1 MYQTSD
7 IKNGLKIE
15 IGGQPWTV
23 TWFQFVKPG
32 KSTAFTRTKIK
43 NLITGQVND
52 VTYRTG
58 EKLKPANMEERRM
71 TYLYRDGDDMNFMDT
86 GTYDQVAIQVDLIE
100 NEAQYL
106 VEQME
111 VDVLFFEERPVSMRV
126 ANHVTLKITLCEPG
140 VKGDTSSGAT
150 KPATLETG
158 LVVQVPLFVKEGESI
173 RVDSRTGKYMERAK
187 K

>member
-7 IKNGLKIE
+7 IRNGLKVE
-15 IGGQPWTV
+15 IDGQPWSV
-23 TWFQFVKPG
+23 VWFQFVKPG
-32 KSTAFTRTKIK
+32 KGTAFTRTRIK

-71 TYLYRDGDDMNFMDT
+71 SFLYKDGDDYCFMDT
-86 GTYDQVAIQVDLIE
+86 RTYDQVAIAMDSIE
-100 NEAQYL
+100 EEVQYIT
-106 VEQME
+106 ENME
-111 VDVLFFEERPVSMRV
+111 VDVLFFQERPVSMTV
-126 ANHVTLKITLCEPG
+126 PNHVALKITESEPG

-158 LVVQVPLFVKEGESI
+158 LVVQVPLFVEEGEVI
-173 RVDSRTGKYMERAK
+173 KVDTRTGKYMERVRS
-187 K
+187 

>member
-7 IKNGLKIE
+7 IRNGLKIE
-15 IGGQPWTV
+15 IDGQPWSV

-32 KSTAFTRTKIK
+32 KGTAFTRTKIK

-52 VTYRTG
+52 VTYRSG
-58 EKLKPANMEERRM
+58 EKLKPANMAERRM
-71 TYLYRDGDDMNFMDT
+71 SYLYKDGEDLCFMDT
-86 GTYDQVAIQVDLIE
+86 ESYDQVAIPLEMIE
-100 NEAQYL
+100 EESKYL

-111 VDVLFFEERPVSMRV
+111 VDVLFFQERPVSMTV
-126 ANHVTLKITLCEPG
+126 PNHVPLLITECEPG

-158 LVVQVPLFVKEGESI
+158 LIVQVPLFVKEGETI
-173 RVDSRTGKYMERAK
+173 KVDTRTGKYMERAK
-187 K
+187 G